1 MPPPCEEKYIV
12 KNFIDTA
19 TSRGGDTSTA
29 WLVTGLKALGATTTS
44 IAWVLVALILV
55 WAWIAHFLVS
65 WKEGM

>member
-1 MPPPCEEKYIV
+1 MLSPCEEKYKA

-19 TSRGGDTSTA
+19 LSRGGDTSTA
-29 WLVTGLKALGATTTS
+29 WLVTGVKTLGATTTS

-65 WKEGM
+65 WKEER